1 MQDEL
6 KLYAHAENEFE
17 AEADEYPDEVEDGFD
32 DDEEEEEVSV
42 IISSDAIEYVA
53 EPEPVSVPAVQPPKK
68 TPAKKAVVKKSVA
81 KKASKKADGAGA
93 VPLLCGLEIL
103 RED

>member
-17 AEADEYPDEVEDGFD
+17 AEADEYPDELEDGFD

-42 IISSDAIEYVA
+42 IVSSTPVIA
-53 EPEPVSVPAVQPPKK
+53 ELLPPPASATARTTSQEGPSQK
-68 TPAKKAVVKKSVA
+68 
-81 KKASKKADGAGA
+81 G
-93 VPLLCGLEIL
+93 CGK
-103 RED
+103 EDRCPGSSC

>member
-1 MQDEL
+1 MQDER

-42 IISSDAIEYVA
+42 IISSDDDIDYAKEA
-53 EPEPVSVPAVQPPKK
+53 NLLSQPVSVPA
-68 TPAKKAVVKKSVA
+68 AVC
-81 KKASKKADGAGA
+81 AG
-93 VPLLCGLEIL
+93 
-103 RED
+103 

>member
-17 AEADEYPDEVEDGFD
+17 AEADEYPDELEGFD

-42 IISSDAIEYVA
+42 IVSS
-53 EPEPVSVPAVQPPKK
+53 
-68 TPAKKAVVKKSVA
+68 TPRSEERRVGKE
-81 KKASKKADGAGA
+81 
-93 VPLLCGLEIL
+93 C
-103 RED
+103 